1 MIHDLENNAAAAQ
14 KKYKGQ
20 YLKVSGKL
28 GTIDSD
34 MSYISIEAEG
44 FSLNNVHCSLK
55 EGDEAQ
61 ENYVMNLSK
70 GQWVTAYGK
79 ITDVGEI
86 MGYTMAVDKFE

>member
-1 MIHDLENNAAAAQ
+1 MVRDLENNAAAAQ

-44 FSLNNVHCSLK
+44 FSLINVHCNLK
-55 EGDEAQ
+55 EGDKAQ

-79 ITDVGEI
+79 ITDVGEV